1 MALCWDRTGEVWLIQ
16 MRVWILFIYFLEK
29 ESSSLCIVVC
39 VCVCER
45 QIYRIVFVLRF
56 CFLNA

>member
-1 MALCWDRTGEVWLIQ
+1 MALCWDRTGVVWLIQ

-39 VCVCER
+39 VCVKGTFIELYLC
-45 QIYRIVFVLRF
+45 
-56 CFLNA
+56 